1 MIAAN
6 ERADAFVLFRERL
19 ICVLK
24 LEQKRRY
31 RCKVRIGIWMHI
43 YEFAFDCTEAEKSEA
58 ALALDTCVIRL
69 ATGAQSTESNAIA
82 TDPDS
87 ALKQARRGRQM
98 SPPNVRFRV

>member
-1 MIAAN
+1 IAAN

-43 YEFAFDCTEAEKSEA
+43 YEFAFDCTEAAKSEA
-58 ALALDTCVIRL
+58 ALALETSFGSQPASNRQNQTPSPQIR
-69 ATGAQSTESNAIA
+69 T
-82 TDPDS
+82 
-87 ALKQARRGRQM
+87 RH
-98 SPPNVRFRV
+98 